1 VIADRRWNAGVPCTA
16 LKNAPGIGL
25 AHRAIRQKPGAPEG
39 RAKKWTLAI
48 VGEAG
53 GLNAILQISLK
64 MMVTRHAMFLA
75 TFFVQTDPQS
85 AVLPV
90 DVRDSHTQRR
100 TDAGEGENEKADQR
114 TVAEADHGCGVD
126 AVEELARFRRRQYG
140 GLAGADNVFG
150 TAHRSRGIYCQ
161 DLADHQPVEQH
172 ADSGQPLFDGRRRNP
187 RPRLSTQAATC
198 TGAMTQNNL
207 GTALA
212 DLGQRTRDTSEICQA
227 LSDYV
232 SAWQVFSGAAPYDAS
247 IAAGGAKTDVD
258 AINTQ
263 SPGSAPQCLQTYSA
277 ELKQMGVTNAM
288 LGRNQTKITAEL
300 CRRGKT
306 P

>member
-1 VIADRRWNAGVPCTA
+1 MKLQKLLTSLFA
-16 LKNAPGIGL
+16 LVLL
-25 AHRAIRQKPGAPEG
+25 A
-39 RAKKWTLAI
+39 L
-48 VGEAG
+48 
-53 GLNAILQISLK
+53 LQIS
-64 MMVTRHAMFLA
+64 AA
-75 TFFVQTDPQS
+75 AQTPSAQPQQS
-85 AVLPV
+85 AP
-90 DVRDSHTQRR
+90 
-100 TDAGEGENEKADQR
+100 GENYP
-114 TVAEADHGCGVD
+114 
-126 AVEELARFRRRQYG
+126 RQ
-140 GLAGADNVFG
+140 V
-150 TAHRSRGIYCQ
+150 
-161 DLADHQPVEQH
+161 
-172 ADSGQPLFDGRRRNP
+172 
-187 RPRLSTQAATC
+187 
-198 TGAMTQNNL
+198 
-207 GTALA
+207 
-212 DLGQRTRDTSEICQA
+212 QRTRDTSEICQA

>member
-1 VIADRRWNAGVPCTA
+1 MLGGAGALVRSHSLSVFEGTTIVEIGGDTCGAKGVIADRRWNAGVPCTA

-53 GLNAILQISLK
+53 GLNVILQISLK

-140 GLAGADNVFG
+140 GLAGA
-150 TAHRSRGIYCQ
+150 
-161 DLADHQPVEQH
+161 
-172 ADSGQPLFDGRRRNP
+172 
-187 RPRLSTQAATC
+187 RPRAKPST
-198 TGAMTQNNL
+198 L
-207 GTALA
+207 
-212 DLGQRTRDTSEICQA
+212 RKSR
-227 LSDYV
+227 
-232 SAWQVFSGAAPYDAS
+232 S
-247 IAAGGAKTDVD
+247 IADT
-258 AINTQ
+258 
-263 SPGSAPQCLQTYSA
+263 
-277 ELKQMGVTNAM
+277 VTN
-288 LGRNQTKITAEL
+288 
-300 CRRGKT
+300 
-306 P
+306 